1 MAWQSGDRL
10 RPYRNRSKTVDI
22 ALETWEGYS
31 RHRTG
36 RNASLLAYMGVLTIF
51 PLLLA
56 ATTILGFVLESRPVL
71 QADIVD
77 SAISKI
83 PVIGDQI
90 KTNSGKI
97 SGSWWALV
105 IGLGGA
111 VWGSLRAFLAL
122 QTALDDIWEVTS
134 GRDNYVTQRVR
145 ALIGIGAIGVAQ
157 IGSVVL
163 AALVSQAG
171 LPRTGQ
177 FLLTFGGL
185 ALNIAVIGTMY
196 RFLTVKELTWSI
208 VWPGTVFAGVLYT
221 VLQFVGTNIMSNSL
235 KNAEDVYGT
244 FAGILALAS
253 WISLHALISLVG
265 AELNAALVR
274 RRESVGPT
282 ASPSAEA
289 AIRNYEAD

>member
-10 RPYRNRSKTVDI
+10 RPYRDRSRTVDI

-36 RNASLLAYMGVLTIF
+36 RNASLLAYLGILTIF
-51 PLLLA
+51 PLLLG
-56 ATTILGFVLESRPVL
+56 ATTILGFVLENRPDL

-97 SGSWWALV
+97 SGSWLALI

-111 VWGSLRAFLAL
+111 LWGSLRAFLAL
-122 QTALDDIWEVTS
+122 QTALDDIWEVSS
-134 GRDNYVTQRVR
+134 GRGNYLTQRVR
-145 ALIGIGAIGVAQ
+145 ALIGVGVVGVAQ
-157 IGSVVL
+157 LGSVVL
-163 AALVSQAG
+163 AALVGQAG

-185 ALNIAVIGTMY
+185 GLNIAVIGMMY
-196 RFLTVKELTWSI
+196 RFLTVKEVTWSI
-208 VWPGTVFAGVLYT
+208 VWPGTMFAGVLYT
-221 VLQFVGTNIMSNSL
+221 VLQFAGTNIMSNNL

-274 RRESVGPT
+274 RRERVGPT
-282 ASPSAEA
+282 ATPEA
-289 AIRNYEAD
+289 AAAIKNYESD

>member
-1 MAWQSGDRL
+1 M
-10 RPYRNRSKTVDI
+10 
-22 ALETWEGYS
+22 
-31 RHRTG
+31 
-36 RNASLLAYMGVLTIF
+36 
-51 PLLLA
+51 
-56 ATTILGFVLESRPVL
+56 L

-90 KTNSGKI
+90 KTNAGKI

-111 VWGSLRAFLAL
+111 LWGSLRAFLAL
-122 QTALDDIWEVTS
+122 QTALDDIWEVTA
-134 GRDNYVTQRVR
+134 GRDNYVMQRVR
-145 ALIGIGAIGVAQ
+145 ALIGIGAIGFAQ

-185 ALNIAVIGTMY
+185 ALNVAVIGTMY
-196 RFLTVKELTWSI
+196 RFLTVKEVTWSI
-208 VWPGTVFAGVLYT
+208 VWPGTIFAGVLYT

-282 ASPSAEA
+282 ASPAAEA
-289 AIRNYEAD
+289 AIRNYEAN

>member
-1 MAWQSGDRL
+1 MAWQSGSRL

-36 RNASLLAYMGVLTIF
+36 RNASLLAYLGILTIF

-56 ATTILGFVLESRPVL
+56 ATTILGFILEGRPML

-90 KTNSGKI
+90 KTNAGKI

-111 VWGSLRAFLAL
+111 LWGSLRAFLAL
-122 QTALDDIWEVTS
+122 QTALDDIWEVTA
-134 GRDNYVTQRVR
+134 GRDNYVMQRVR
-145 ALIGIGAIGVAQ
+145 ALIGIGAIGFAQ

-185 ALNIAVIGTMY
+185 ALNVAVIGTMY
-196 RFLTVKELTWSI
+196 RFLTVKEVTWSI
-208 VWPGTVFAGVLYT
+208 VWPGTIFAGVLYT

-282 ASPSAEA
+282 ASPAAEA
-289 AIRNYEAD
+289 AIRNYEAN

>member
-1 MAWQSGDRL
+1 MAWQSGERL

-56 ATTILGFVLESRPVL
+56 ATTILGFVLESRPDL

-90 KTNSGKI
+90 KTNSGKV

-111 VWGSLRAFLAL
+111 IWGSLRAFLAL

>member
-1 MAWQSGDRL
+1 MAWQSGGRL
-10 RPYRNRSKTVDI
+10 RPYRDRSRTVDI

-36 RNASLLAYMGVLTIF
+36 RNASLLAYLGILTIF
-51 PLLLA
+51 PLLLG
-56 ATTILGFVLESRPVL
+56 ATTILGFVLENRPNL
-71 QADIVD
+71 QDDIVD

-97 SGSWWALV
+97 SGSWLALI

-111 VWGSLRAFLAL
+111 LWGSLRAFLAL

-134 GRDNYVTQRVR
+134 GRGNYLTQRVR
-145 ALIGIGAIGVAQ
+145 ALIGVGVVGAAQ
-157 IGSVVL
+157 LGSVVL
-163 AALVSQAG
+163 AALVGQAG

-185 ALNIAVIGTMY
+185 GLNIVVIGMMY
-196 RFLTVKELTWSI
+196 RFLTVKEVTWSI

-221 VLQFVGTNIMSNSL
+221 VLQFAGTNIMTNNL

-274 RRESVGPT
+274 RRERVGPT
-282 ASPSAEA
+282 AAPETEA
-289 AIRNYEAD
+289 AIRNYEPD

>member
-1 MAWQSGDRL
+1 MAWQSGERL

-36 RNASLLAYMGVLTIF
+36 RNASLLAYLGILTIF

-56 ATTILGFVLESRPVL
+56 ATTILGFILEDRPLL

-90 KTNSGKI
+90 KSNSGKI

-134 GRDNYVTQRVR
+134 GRDNYVIQRVR
-145 ALIGIGAIGVAQ
+145 ALIGIGAIGFAQ

-185 ALNIAVIGTMY
+185 ALNVAVIGTMY
-196 RFLTVKELTWSI
+196 RFLTVKEVTWSI
-208 VWPGTVFAGVLYT
+208 VWPGTIFAGVLYT

-282 ASPSAEA
+282 ASPAAEA
-289 AIRNYEAD
+289 AIRNYEAN

>member
-196 RFLTVKELTWSI
+196 RFLTVKAVTWSI

>member
-1 MAWQSGDRL
+1 MAWQSGSRL

-36 RNASLLAYMGVLTIF
+36 RNASLLAYLGILTIF

-56 ATTILGFVLESRPVL
+56 ATTILGFILEGRPML

-90 KTNSGKI
+90 KTNAGKI

-111 VWGSLRAFLAL
+111 LWGSLRAFLAL
-122 QTALDDIWEVTS
+122 QTALDDIWEVTA
-134 GRDNYVTQRVR
+134 GRDNYVMQRVR
-145 ALIGIGAIGVAQ
+145 ALIGIGAIGFAQ

-185 ALNIAVIGTMY
+185 ALNVAVIGTMY
-196 RFLTVKELTWSI
+196 RFLTVKEVTWSI
-208 VWPGTVFAGVLYT
+208 VWPGTIFAGVLYT

-282 ASPSAEA
+282 ASPAAEA

>member
-1 MAWQSGDRL
+1 MAWQSGSRL
-10 RPYRNRSKTVDI
+10 RPHRDRSRTVDI

-36 RNASLLAYMGVLTIF
+36 RNASLLAYLGILMIF
-51 PLLLA
+51 PLLLG
-56 ATTILGFVLESRPVL
+56 ATTILGFVLENRPDL

-97 SGSWWALV
+97 SGSWLALI

-111 VWGSLRAFLAL
+111 LWGSLRAFLAL

-134 GRDNYVTQRVR
+134 GRGNYLTQRVR
-145 ALIGIGAIGVAQ
+145 ALIGVGVVGVAQ
-157 IGSVVL
+157 LGSVVL
-163 AALVSQAG
+163 AALVGQAG

-185 ALNIAVIGTMY
+185 GLNIAVIGMMY
-196 RFLTVKELTWSI
+196 RFLTVKEVTWSI

-221 VLQFVGTNIMSNSL
+221 VLQFAGTNIMTNNL
-235 KNAEDVYGT
+235 RNAEDVYGT

-274 RRESVGPT
+274 RRERVGPT
-282 ASPSAEA
+282 AAPETEA
-289 AIRNYEAD
+289 AIRNYEPD